1 MFGGK
6 LSIITYSLGGAEEV
20 TGSKHILEINGL
32 PYIIDCGAWQG
43 ASLAQEKNLSFSFPV
58 DKLQTVFLTHAH
70 FDHCGLLPKL
80 VKDGYNRKI
89 ISTPATRDLTSIVL
103 MDSAKIQKYEKAGAA
118 YDESDVI
125 DTMTY
130 FRCHSYY
137 KNNKLNDDIRYTF
150 YDAGHIL
157 GSAMLYLNIKNHS
170 NLFHKLFK
178 KDAGHT
184 RILFTGDL
192 GRENNPITRDP
203 DTNMPP
209 MDYIFLES
217 TYGNRTHESL
227 SYCYEEFKSI
237 VNTTIDRGGKVI
249 IPSFAVE
256 RAQEIIYFIKLLINN
271 NEIKRVPV
279 YIDSPMASNATGV
292 FCIHSECFNDKIKKD
307 FMSKGKNPFSVR
319 SLRFISDFKES
330 QYVAKSKEPAII
342 IAANGMCEAGRVLNH
357 LKEGVENE
365 KNTILLVGYMA
376 EGTLGYKIQN
386 KEKILNIDNKEYQL
400 KADVQKLNAFSAHAD
415 YNEIYDWLSKINT
428 SELKKIFLVHG
439 DKDAQTF
446 LKEFL
451 VNKGF
456 KVDIIK
462 YNDARRL

>member
-1 MFGGK
+1 M
-6 LSIITYSLGGAEEV
+6 SIITYSLGGAEEV

-32 PYIIDCGAWQG
+32 PYMIDCGAWQG
-43 ASLAQEKNLSFSFPV
+43 ASAAQQLNREFVFPS
-58 DKLQTVFLTHAH
+58 DKLQAVFLSHSH
-70 FDHCGLLPKL
+70 FDHSGLIPSLIKN
-80 VKDGYNRKI
+80 GYNGKI

-103 MDSAKIQKYEKAGAA
+103 MDSAKIQKYDKGGAA
-118 YDESDVI
+118 YEESDVI
-125 DTMTY
+125 ETMTH
-130 FRCHSYY
+130 FRCHPYY
-137 KNNKLNDDIRYTF
+137 KEKKLNDDINYTM

-157 GSAMLYLNIKNHS
+157 GSAMIYLDIKNRS
-170 NLFHKLFK
+170 SIFHKLFN
-178 KDAGHT
+178 KDAGRT

-203 DTNMPP
+203 DTNMPA

-217 TYGNRTHESL
+217 TYGNRTHESI

-237 VNTTIDRGGKVI
+237 INKTIDRGGKVI

-256 RAQEIIYFIKLLINN
+256 RAQEIIYFIKLLMNN

-279 YIDSPMASNATGV
+279 YVDSPMASNATGV
-292 FCIHSECFNDKIKKD
+292 FCIHSECFNDRIKKD
-307 FMSKGKNPFSVR
+307 FMAQGKNPFSVR

-365 KNTILLVGYMA
+365 KNTILIVGYMA
-376 EGTLGYKIQN
+376 EGTLGYKILN
-386 KEKILNIDNKEYQL
+386 KDKILNIEDKEYEL
-400 KADVQKLNAFSAHAD
+400 KAEVEKLNAFSAHAD
-415 YNEIYDWLSKINT
+415 YNEIYDWLTKIDT
-428 SELKKIFLVHG
+428 SRLKKIFLVHG
-439 DKDAQTF
+439 DKEAQSF

-451 VNKGF
+451 TNKGF

-462 YNDARRL
+462 YNDPRKL